1 MRHHVRSL
9 FRTQIPSIAPT
20 VISHPKPPPRIRHL
34 SRATSQV
41 LARIYKSGHDKVT
54 FTKQLRFLGESGRVA
69 DARELFSLMRD
80 SHDPDVVAFTVL
92 IRILC
97 DNRLYDPA
105 LDLLYEM
112 RRYCAPDVYCYNVLI
127 NGLGRAGQCACIR
140 SLLREMARDGVAPDV
155 VTYGSLVK
163 SLCAIG
169 EIGEAVVLL
178 RRMEACEGV
187 RANTYVYNTVIKAY
201 LDRARVREA
210 RGVLARMGIR
220 RCEPDLCSFNLFI
233 KHYSDAGRGLKAFEL
248 MKEMKRRRIEVSE
261 ASYRLCIVGL
271 VKEGKIEEAMGL
283 IKAMKVVFSRRS
295 IGVKTWNTL
304 LSWLG
309 KMGRLN
315 EAYKVF
321 DEIERP
327 NEVTFNIV
335 IDMFYKHG
343 KSELAWLF
351 FRRMEELRIDV
362 SIITCNVLV
371 NGLAGEGRLND
382 AIRFVWRMESQFSV
396 LPDVITYNCVLNGI
410 CREGD
415 VDRACEFISEMV
427 RRGCQPDLNIN
438 CKLYIYTEAA
448 IPRYYP
454 TPETLTPYHNSSKGN
469 MVIPP
474 PPLKNE

>member
-1 MRHHVRSL
+1 MLDLSL
-9 FRTQIPSIAPT
+9 APT
-20 VISHPKPPPRIRHL
+20 VVSHPKPPPRIRRV

-54 FTKQLRFLGESGRVA
+54 FTKQLRFLGESGRVTE
-69 DARELFSLMRD
+69 ARELFSLMRD

-97 DNRLYDPA
+97 YNRLYDPA
-105 LDLLYEM
+105 LDLLFEM
-112 RRYCAPDVYCYNVLI
+112 RRYCVPDVYCYNVLI
-127 NGLGRAGQCACIR
+127 DGLGRMRDQR
-140 SLLREMARDGVAPDV
+140 SCVRWILREMARDGVTPDV

-163 SLCAIG
+163 LLCTMG

-178 RRMEACEGV
+178 RQMEASEKV
-187 RANTYVYNTVIKAY
+187 RTNTYVYNTVIKAY

-210 RGVLARMGIR
+210 RGVLARMGIQ

-233 KHYSDAGRGLKAFEL
+233 KHYSDAGQGLEAFEL
-248 MKEMKRRRIEVSE
+248 MKEMKQRRIEASE

-271 VKEGKIEEAMGL
+271 VKEEKIEEAMGL
-283 IKAMKVVFSRRS
+283 IEAMKVAFLRRS
-295 IGVKTWNTL
+295 ISVKTWNTL

-327 NEVTFNIV
+327 DEVTFNIV

-343 KSELAWLF
+343 KSELAWLV
-351 FRRMEELRIDV
+351 FRRMDKLRIDA

-371 NGLAGEGRLND
+371 NGLVSEGRIND
-382 AIRFVWRMESQFSV
+382 AIRFVGRMESQFSV
-396 LPDVITYNCVLNGI
+396 SPDVVTYNCVLNGM
-410 CREGD
+410 CKAGN
-415 VDRACEFISEMV
+415 VDRACEFILEMV
-427 RRGCQPDLNIN
+427 RRGCRPDLVSYNTLIN
-438 CKLYIYTEAA
+438 GLIRVGRVEDACVFFENLKVGLVSHGVAL
-448 IPRYYP
+448 
-454 TPETLTPYHNSSKGN
+454 ETLVLELLEKRK
-469 MVIPP
+469 
-474 PPLKNE
+474 L